1 MASLPIE
8 GESMTTFEMTKKG
21 EANMPD
27 AGVEPQA
34 VTKSAEEHTQSS
46 TKLWMK
52 LRDHRS
58 QLIEV
63 LILAPIMLVMI
74 GLFLIPTVLYA
85 SSVQEI
91 AVRVYKKQSRD
102 MY

>member
-21 EANMPD
+21 EANTPD

-34 VTKSAEEHTQSS
+34 AEEHTQSS
-46 TKLWMK
+46 AKLWMK
-52 LRDHRS
+52 LRDHRG

-91 AVRVYKKQSRD
+91 AVRLYKKQTE
-102 MY
+102 